1 MTDYFD
7 GYDAGL
13 DAGWGAGKT
22 KGYQEILWV
31 LSRRH
36 SDSCRCR
43 PCLLIG
49 ACRGEIEVST
59 AMRSIIDIDEDDETA
74 ECNNATAE
82 HPDAASRD
90 NVLAILQA
98 TILYETMEVIAF
110 DADGNEIPPEDA
122 P

>member
-1 MTDYFD
+1 MADYFD

-22 KGYQEILWV
+22 NGYQEILWV

-36 SDSCRCR
+36 SDRCRCR
-43 PCLLIG
+43 PCLVIG

-74 ECNNATAE
+74 EGDDPIVE
-82 HPDAASRD
+82 HQDVASRD

-98 TILYETMEVIAF
+98 AILDESMEVIAF
-110 DADGNEIPPEDA
+110 DADSNVIPPDEE
-122 P
+122 